1 MPHLTPKQIQAL
13 ELEKRGFTLE
23 KIAEQMG
30 GTYTS
35 AAHSNLL
42 RGREN
47 IRKSVEDVEIA
58 LECGLLTEEQKKRL
72 SALFRQK

>member
-13 ELEKRGFTLE
+13 ELSKKGLTLE

-35 AAHSNLL
+35 AAHANLL
-42 RGREN
+42 RGKEN
-47 IRKSVEDVEIA
+47 LRKSLEDVEIA
-58 LECGLLTEEQKKRL
+58 FERGLLTEEQKKRL
-72 SALFRQK
+72 SLLFRQK